1 MSTWKGAR
9 NSYSKGSC
17 RVTWTLTA
25 QRLGH
30 AMDWRLAM
38 SAGRRLG
45 PSKAGSGWTGARGV
59 RKAITRL
66 EVPLAAGARGAGPAR
81 RGPPHL
87 PAPRL
92 LGGPRAGPTRVHT
105 LGGGK
110 RAAQRRPETRH
121 HRGA

>member
-45 PSKAGSGWTGARGV
+45 PSKAGSGWGGARGV

-66 EVPLAAGARGAGPAR
+66 EGALAAGNAVARLAGAIVAEPPPPGVFFGFGSPPPSALVLLRGA
-81 RGPPHL
+81 PP
-87 PAPRL
+87 PPRPKGTRAP
-92 LGGPRAGPTRVHT
+92 P
-105 LGGGK
+105 
-110 RAAQRRPETRH
+110 
-121 HRGA
+121 